1 MLHFLTGQASGRI
14 MGEEA
19 MQLFR
24 FPCPHCS
31 RVLKAPV
38 EWAGRRGVCP
48 SCQQSV
54 VFPKTHLSAIPS
66 RTAEQLRAVIDNAPD
81 APLMEEVSVDRFALL
96 LAQGTCVEFGMAR
109 QILAERKLPV
119 RQWRRILRLA
129 AEREGM
135 RMHLAKQ
142 PMSIADALD
151 AAEAGDSSA
160 AEALSADAVAS
171 DPGSIII
178 RFVHFMR
185 HGTCPACKNDRTGL
199 CCVYQT
205 MDYFITT
212 HTINDD
218 RRRKWMHYAN
228 EIFGLTTGS
237 AARNETPSSQFD

>member
-1 MLHFLTGQASGRI
+1 MS
-14 MGEEA
+14 EEA

-48 SCQQSV
+48 SCQKSV

-81 APLMEEVSVDRFALL
+81 APLMDDVSADRFALL
-96 LAQGTCVEFGMAR
+96 IAQGTCVELGMAR
-109 QILAERKLPV
+109 QLLAERKLPV
-119 RQWRRILRLA
+119 RQWRRILRIA

-135 RMHLAKQ
+135 RLHLTKQ
-142 PMSIADALD
+142 PISIADALE
-151 AAEAGDSSA
+151 AAEAGDESA
-160 AEALSADAVAS
+160 VEALSADAVAS
-171 DPGSIII
+171 DPASVII

-205 MDYFITT
+205 FDYFITT
-212 HTINDD
+212 HTIAED
-218 RRRKWMHYAN
+218 RRRKWLHYAN
-228 EIFGLTTGS
+228 EIFGLT
-237 AARNETPSSQFD
+237 AAKTVKSDARTAEFEEK